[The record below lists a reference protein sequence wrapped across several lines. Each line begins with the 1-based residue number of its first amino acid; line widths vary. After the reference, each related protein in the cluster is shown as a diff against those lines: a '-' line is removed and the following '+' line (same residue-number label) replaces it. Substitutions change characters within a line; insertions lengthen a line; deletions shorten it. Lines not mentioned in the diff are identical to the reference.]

1 MERHADA
8 VRAPKQQNKPAAG
21 AGKQSNT
28 MPRNSRTVYHQHCM
42 ATE

>member
-8 VRAPKQQNKPAAG
+8 VRALKQQNKPAAG

>member
-8 VRAPKQQNKPAAG
+8 MRTPKQQNKPAAG

-28 MPRNSRTVYHQHCM
+28 MPRNSRTVYHRHCM